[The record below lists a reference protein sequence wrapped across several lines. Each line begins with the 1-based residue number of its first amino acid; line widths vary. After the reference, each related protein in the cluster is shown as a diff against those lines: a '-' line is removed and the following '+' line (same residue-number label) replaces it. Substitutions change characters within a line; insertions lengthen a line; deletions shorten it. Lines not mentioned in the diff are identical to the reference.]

1 MHVIYA
7 CGVCMY
13 RYINSYVYLTRL
25 YYMEQVLVLGGLLP
39 SLQRSLDDERRAV
52 TTPPNDAFAITIP
65 ITYVLDLAY

>member
-1 MHVIYA
+1 
-7 CGVCMY
+7 
-13 RYINSYVYLTRL
+13 
-25 YYMEQVLVLGGLLP
+25 MEQVLVLGGLLP